1 MQWPKEKDK
10 TPYNDPQNTTQKTE
24 DRATRTPLNIGDEV
38 RCCWNQ
44 CLYAKKE
51 LSLDK
56 TKIFVSTLVLKKTKL
71 N

>member
-44 CLYAKKE
+44 CLYAKKKSCP
-51 LSLDK
+51 L
-56 TKIFVSTLVLKKTKL
+56 IKL
-71 N
+71 RYLYLRWY